1 MAATYLTCSVVI
13 DGETN
18 CYLHM
23 LNRKV
28 MGGKVYDGEA
38 DRKLWEKSTKVWKQ
52 VDERARIVI

>member
-23 LNRKV
+23 LNRKE

-38 DRKLWEKSTKVWKQ
+38 
-52 VDERARIVI
+52 ERRL